1 MEALKKFTDQ
11 LNFQLTQDQK
21 NAILDILKDLQKGK
35 PMNRLLQG
43 DVGSGKTIVAAI
55 AALMTVNN
63 NYQVALMAPT
73 EILAEQHFR
82 TFTQL
87 FKDFDITI
95 GLITSTTTQITWKGL
110 VSILTKKDFLK
121 NCAQQQI
128 QIVIGTHALIQKN
141 VRLPHLGLAIIDE
154 QHRFGVEQRKKLLEN
169 KDNFIPHLL
178 SMTATPIPRTLAL
191 TLWGDLDI
199 SSIKELPKNRK
210 PIITKIITPHQ
221 RKKIYQ
227 FIRSQIQAGRQS
239 FVICPLIN
247 NSLKLEVKSVTQ
259 EYEKLKKEV
268 FPDLSIAM
276 LHGKMKTEIKDNV
289 MKQFLNQ
296 EIDILISTSVIEVG
310 IDVPNATVMMI
321 EGAERFG
328 LAQLYQF
335 RGRVGR
341 GKYQSYCFLFTET
354 NNTNSYKRLEAILKA
369 KNSFELAE
377 LDLQMRG
384 PGEFLGKRQSGLPD
398 YFMEALK
405 NLNLI
410 EITKKEA
417 ENLLNNDPELKQYPL
432 LKEKTEQQLSILE
445 MLH

>member
-1 MEALKKFTDQ
+1 
-11 LNFQLTQDQK
+11 
-21 NAILDILKDLQKGK
+21 
-35 PMNRLLQG
+35 
-43 DVGSGKTIVAAI
+43 
-55 AALMTVNN
+55 
-63 NYQVALMAPT
+63 
-73 EILAEQHFR
+73 
-82 TFTQL
+82 
-87 FKDFDITI
+87 
-95 GLITSTTTQITWKGL
+95 
-110 VSILTKKDFLK
+110 
-121 NCAQQQI
+121 
-128 QIVIGTHALIQKN
+128 
-141 VRLPHLGLAIIDE
+141 
-154 QHRFGVEQRKKLLEN
+154 
-169 KDNFIPHLL
+169 
-178 SMTATPIPRTLAL
+178 
-191 TLWGDLDI
+191 
-199 SSIKELPKNRK
+199 
-210 PIITKIITPHQ
+210 
-221 RKKIYQ
+221 
-227 FIRSQIQAGRQS
+227 
-239 FVICPLIN
+239 
-247 NSLKLEVKSVTQ
+247 
-259 EYEKLKKEV
+259 
-268 FPDLSIAM
+268 
-276 LHGKMKTEIKDNV
+276 
-289 MKQFLNQ
+289 
-296 EIDILISTSVIEVG
+296 VIEVG

-354 NNTNSYKRLEAILKA
+354 NNTNSHKRLEAILKA